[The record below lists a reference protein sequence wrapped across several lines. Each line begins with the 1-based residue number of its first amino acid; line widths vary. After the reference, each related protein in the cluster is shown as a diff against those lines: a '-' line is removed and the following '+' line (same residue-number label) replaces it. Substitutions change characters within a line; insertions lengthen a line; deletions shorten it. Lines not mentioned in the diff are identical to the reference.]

1 MNLMDLRLI
10 TVDSFTQCRFG
21 GNPAAIVPECEE
33 VPQMYYPQIANEINL
48 SQSAFIHRRSK
59 DRFFIEFFTP
69 TKAIKFSGHAAIGA
83 FYVLSNMGYIR
94 PIEEGIKTAELE
106 IEDGEVLDVNIRY
119 NDYEVEKIDILMP
132 EKCFNIKEDKSIKKD
147 ELAEI
152 LRVSEESID
161 DIYFGGY
168 FNHDII
174 AFVDTKETL
183 DSVKPDFFDL
193 ISLSEEKKAGGLYIV
208 YKGKKGD
215 KLFAYARYF
224 SPAIGIYEESATGS
238 AAAAAGKIIL
248 DQTGDDEITVYQGQI
263 MKRPSVIEI
272 AKMDDTI
279 IMRGVGRIV
288 TDSVMHL

>member
-83 FYVLSNMGYIR
+83 FFVLSNMGYIR
-94 PIEEGIKTAELE
+94 PIESGVKEAELE
-106 IEDGEVLDVNIRY
+106 LGEGEILDISILY
-119 NDYEVEKIDILMP
+119 NDYEVEKIGIKMP
-132 EKCFNIKEDKSIKKD
+132 EDSYKIEEDKILSKDDIAKLLRIK
-147 ELAEI
+147 A
-152 LRVSEESID
+152 ESINE
-161 DIYFGGY
+161 IYYGGY

-183 DSVKPDFFDL
+183 DSAKPDFFDL
-193 ISLSEEKKAGGLYIV
+193 IALSEEREATGLYIV
-208 YKGKKGD
+208 YVGKKQD
-215 KLFAYARYF
+215 KSYAYARYF
-224 SPAIGIYEESATGS
+224 SPAMGLFEESATGS

-248 DQTGDDEITVYQGQI
+248 DKTGEDEITVYQGQT
-263 MKRPSVIEI
+263 MKRPSVIEVS
-272 AKMDDTI
+272 KDDGG
-279 IMRGVGRIV
+279 IMLSGVGRIV